1 MLFVEKLFGKITHE
15 FLQQLAAV
23 DCERHCFPA
32 GQTDKLQPVDRNVG
46 QHLKALVYRQRDT
59 WLEEREHASRWF
71 GDEGFTPLSASEL
84 RILITR
90 WVGHAWTEFLAE
102 LATEEHNLIYKTGLR
117 TGCLLG
123 PSGFLPE
130 FQTGIGIPGVDQ
142 YSFSEA
148 DLPLESVSPE
158 QIELSAAVEEA
169 TLPIEEDLQPSVLV
183 DETSNTQNLWRSQ
196 LNFHP
201 LQS

>member
-1 MLFVEKLFGKITHE
+1 
-15 FLQQLAAV
+15 
-23 DCERHCFPA
+23 
-32 GQTDKLQPVDRNVG
+32 
-46 QHLKALVYRQRDT
+46 
-59 WLEEREHASRWF
+59 
-71 GDEGFTPLSASEL
+71 
-84 RILITR
+84 LITR

-102 LATEEHNLIYKTGLR
+102 LATEEHNLIYKAALR

-183 DETSNTQNLWRSQ
+183 DEDIEHPEPLEEPVELPPIRS
-196 LNFHP
+196 
-201 LQS
+201 SI